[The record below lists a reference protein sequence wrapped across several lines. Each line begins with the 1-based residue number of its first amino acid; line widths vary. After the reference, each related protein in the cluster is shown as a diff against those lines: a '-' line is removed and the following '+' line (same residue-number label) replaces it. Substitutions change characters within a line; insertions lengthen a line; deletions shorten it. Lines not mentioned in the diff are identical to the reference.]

1 MRGWF
6 AEFLVA
12 AALGTHHGVRQS
24 WDTVDVKT
32 KAGKTIQVKC
42 SAYLQSWAQ
51 ERLSPVRFSVKAAC
65 AWDPDTGTMKD
76 RGRHADVY
84 VFVHQKHTDKATLNP
99 LDLTQFDFYV
109 VPTAVVEARWLG
121 WRAVSLAAVR
131 EVTRPIRYAE
141 LRREIEA
148 L

>member
-1 MRGWF
+1 MFRVPAVLGPGETF
-6 AEFLVA
+6 PSPFLSKGCPR
-12 AALGTHHGVRQS
+12 LGSRYWHHEG
-24 WDTVDVKT
+24 
-32 KAGKTIQVKC
+32 
-42 SAYLQSWAQ
+42 
-51 ERLSPVRFSVKAAC
+51 P
-65 AWDPDTGTMKD
+65 
-76 RGRHADVY
+76 GRHADVY

-109 VPTAVVEARWLG
+109 VPTAVVEARWPG